1 MNKRLL
7 SLVLSAV
14 LTSAA
19 DAQNLIVNG
28 DFEAGGSVTP
38 AGWSSP
44 DGMFH
49 ALQVGPYHPGFGSY
63 ILQMGSPNESTV
75 SQTFATLPGATYTLA
90 FEYSGLGDT
99 GYFYLKW
106 GGSYVNIPLTGTPNA
121 YLTTAAAN
129 SPFYLSGAAT
139 STKTLA
145 GDLAPTMRLETIPG
159 LVATGTTSTI
169 TFGGKGWYEYL
180 DNVSVVLTALPPQ
193 TISFGAIS
201 NRVYGPDSFALSATA
216 SSGLLVTFA
225 VVSGPATVLNNTL
238 TLTGAGDVVVRAS
251 QAGNASYQP
260 AANVDRT
267 FTVTKADQTLSFSAI
282 PGQAFSFSP
291 VVLAATSSSNLPV
304 AFSVVSGPA
313 TANGSALTLTGS
325 GSITVRASQPGDG
338 NFNAAPAVDRS
349 FNVTANFN
357 SWRNGKFSASELLD
371 PAVSGDSAVYSHD
384 GLTNLVKYALG
395 LEPKTIST
403 TGIPVLTSD
412 LANWIYTYQQASG
425 LPDLSVT
432 AETSHDLVHWAAT
445 GLTLSPLSSAN
456 GLDTWQA
463 TLPLTAATT
472 AYFRLRVSAN

>member
-145 GDLAPTMRLETIPG
+145 G
-159 LVATGTTSTI
+159 
-169 TFGGKGWYEYL
+169 
-180 DNVSVVLTALPPQ
+180 VVLTALPPQ